1 MNIHSNRRWSL
12 AFTLVGLLLFTASCK
27 ANLATVPVLITK
39 MPQAASSEPIPLD
52 EQALGN
58 IEYTGIYDQPVK
70 LSAGEYVGPPFEEGG
85 ASRPTVTLQGITAG
99 DLNQDS
105 LDDAVVLLAE
115 NSGGSGTFIYLA
127 AVLNNNGDLLNTSTI
142 SLGDRVRVESIQVVD
157 GKILVSLLAHA
168 PEDPLCCPTQKVEKT
183 YLVYTG
189 QLIPVENE

>member
-1 MNIHSNRRWSL
+1 MNIHPNRRWTL
-12 AFTLVGLLLFTASCK
+12 AFTLVSLLLVTTSCK

-39 MPQAASSEPIPLD
+39 MPQAASSAPIPLD
-52 EQALGN
+52 EQALEN
-58 IEYTGIYDQPVK
+58 LEYTGIYDQAVK
-70 LSAGEYVGPPFEEGG
+70 LSAGEYVGQPFEEGG
-85 ASRPTVTLQGITAG
+85 ASLPTVTLQGVTAG
-99 DLNQDS
+99 DLNQDG

-142 SLGDRVRVESIQVVD
+142 SLGDRVRVQSIQVVD

-183 YLVYTG
+183 YLVDTG
-189 QLIPVENE
+189 QLIPIENE